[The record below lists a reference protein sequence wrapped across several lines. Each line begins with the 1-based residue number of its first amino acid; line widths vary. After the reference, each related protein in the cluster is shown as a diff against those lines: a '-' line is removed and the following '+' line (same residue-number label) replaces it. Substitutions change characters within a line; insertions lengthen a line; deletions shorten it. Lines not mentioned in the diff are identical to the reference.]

1 MRTPRMPVRHKH
13 QERRDGKN
21 AAPVD
26 PMRQEEVDVRHDSP
40 PLPPP
45 RRLELRGEGYSDWSL
60 IIPGVT

>member
-1 MRTPRMPVRHKH
+1 MSGTTP
-13 QERRDGKN
+13 
-21 AAPVD
+21 
-26 PMRQEEVDVRHDSP
+26 P